1 MASKK
6 FQIPLLA
13 FALILTSALSS
24 ASTATADS
32 ETPIVKPVTL
42 MMQLHDPAITHGRSM
57 VWDQDVTDAVSFFGT
72 MVKPN
77 PTVMYFEPNGA
88 CTSFQDAVCSASSN
102 ATMTANSVLGLCE
115 SSTELG
121 CIEGVSYSANGTEM
135 APLSLVSG
143 GLTVFPEEA
152 SLNIARGA
160 SLGVWRAANGLNFV
174 VSAVLRSGLS
184 RSSIPAWNRATAGSL
199 NIAISRVPAGTV
211 LTAATANVIDSPSNP
226 GTKTFAYAHSAPAN
240 TIEFAAGTRFVLKIR
255 VPNTVTSW
263 FQGRLAN
270 TVIGATPLSGERTT
284 YEISGD
290 ASPVHIAG
298 AEARADD
305 PNMPSYPTPIP
316 AGTFVRG
323 LGSPSNIWDYEK
335 WKSFMNDK
343 AITSIHEWAISAL
356 GTAQNS
362 CFDSSK
368 GIVGFASTNAGFYSA
383 TPPTL
388 NTATGVIEYK
398 VASPHFASDGQIAK
412 GSYSLSLP
420 LSVLQ
425 CLYRTDVEPTE
436 ANLTLTY
443 EDGTAPYSVTQTVTK
458 KDGWLNVTVDGFHF
472 SSPTI
477 GTKFLVKSP
486 TTTPSVV
493 PPASA
498 VPVSVPSA
506 KPALATLKKGKSKTL
521 SSIAKTKASQK
532 PKWTASGVCKI
543 SGTKVVALKKSG
555 TCKVTVKVL
564 NTKKKYVVL
573 KTVSYKVS

>member
-1 MASKK
+1 MVRNK
-6 FQIPLLA
+6 FAISVITLA
-13 FALILTSALSS
+13 ISLATTTTVSGVTSLS
-24 ASTATADS
+24 ADD
-32 ETPIVKPVTL
+32 ERPIVKPVTL

-57 VWDQDVTDAVSFFGT
+57 VWDQDVTDAVSHFGT

-77 PTVMYFEPNGA
+77 PSVMSFEPNGV

-115 SSTELG
+115 SSAELG
-121 CIEGVSYSANGTEM
+121 CIESVSYSANGITM

-143 GLTVFPEEA
+143 GTTVFPEEA
-152 SLNIARGA
+152 SMNIARGA
-160 SLGVWRAANGLNFV
+160 SLGVWQASNGLNFV

-184 RSSIPAWNRATAGSL
+184 KSSIPSWNKATAGSL
-199 NIAISRVPAGTV
+199 NIAISRVPVGTV

-226 GTKTFAYAHSAPAN
+226 GSKTFAYAHSAPAN

-270 TVIGATPLSGERTT
+270 TVIGATPLSGERTA

-305 PNMPSYPTPIP
+305 PNIPSYPTPIP
-316 AGTFVRG
+316 AGTFIRG
-323 LGSPSNIWDYEK
+323 LGSPSNIWDFEK
-335 WKSFMNDK
+335 WKRFMNDK

-398 VASPHFASDGQIAK
+398 VASPHFASNGQIAK

-436 ANLTLTY
+436 ADMTLTY
-443 EDGTAPYSVTQTVTK
+443 EDGTKPYSVTQTVTK

-486 TTTPSVV
+486 TTTPAVVPV
-493 PPASA
+493 PPAS
-498 VPVSVPSA
+498 VVPSA
-506 KPALATLKKGKSKTL
+506 KPTLATLKKGKSKTL
-521 SSIAKTKASQK
+521 SSIAKPKASQR
-532 PKWTASGVCKI
+532 PKWTASGACRI
-543 SGTKVVALKKSG
+543 SGTRVVASKKSG
-555 TCKVTVKVL
+555 TCKVTVRVL

>member
-1 MASKK
+1 VASKK
-6 FQIPLLA
+6 FQIPLLV
-13 FALILTSALSS
+13 FALILASALGGASS
-24 ASTATADS
+24 ATADS

-42 MMQLHDPAITHGRSM
+42 MMQLHDPSITHGRSM

-77 PTVMYFEPNGA
+77 PSVMFFEANGA

-115 SSTELG
+115 SSSELG
-121 CIEGVSYSANGTEM
+121 CIEGVSYSADGVAL

-143 GLTVFPEEA
+143 GTTVFPEEA

-160 SLGVWRAANGLNFV
+160 SLGVWRAANGLDFV

-184 RSSIPAWNRATAGSL
+184 RSLTPAWTKASAGSL
-199 NIAISRVPAGTV
+199 NVAISRVPAGTV
-211 LTAATANVIDSPSNP
+211 LTTATARVIDSPSNP

-240 TIEFAAGTRFVLKIR
+240 TIEFAGGTRFVLKIR

-270 TVIGATPLSGERTT
+270 TVIGATPLSGERTL

-290 ASPVHIAG
+290 ASSVHIAG

-305 PNMPSYPTPIP
+305 PNIPDYSSPIP
-316 AGTFVRG
+316 AGTFIRG
-323 LGSPSNIWDYEK
+323 LGSPNNISEFEK
-335 WKSFMNDK
+335 WKRFMNDK
-343 AITSIHEWAISAL
+343 AIASIREWTISAL
-356 GTAQNS
+356 GAAQNN

-368 GIVGFASTNAGFYSA
+368 GIVGFASTNAGFYSG

-388 NTATGVIEYK
+388 NAATGVIEYK

-425 CLYRTDVEPTE
+425 CLYRTDLEPTE

-443 EDGTAPYSVTQTVTK
+443 DDGTSPYSVTQTVTK
-458 KDGWLNVTVDGFHF
+458 KDGWLNVSVDGFHF

-477 GTKFLVKSP
+477 GAKFLVKSSTAAP
-486 TTTPSVV
+486 IVAI
-493 PPASA
+493 PPAS
-498 VPVSVPSA
+498 VLPSA
-506 KPALATLKKGKSKTL
+506 KPTLAALKKGKSKTL
-521 SSIAKTKASQK
+521 SSIVRTKASQK
-532 PKWTASGVCKI
+532 PRWTASGACKI
-543 SGTKVVALKKSG
+543 SGSKLVASKKSG
-555 TCKVTVKVL
+555 TCKVTVRVL